1 MASTKKVKGKKP
13 KAKIKSNKVQFYLDE
28 QKMTQQELADRT
40 GTNRAHISK
49 IAKQNSPSISL
60 PVAMKI
66 AGVLNVS
73 IEDLFEMEINKD
85 DE

>member
-1 MASTKKVKGKKP
+1 MATTKKAKAKKP

-28 QKMTQQELADRT
+28 QNMTQQELADRT

>member
-1 MASTKKVKGKKP
+1 MATTKKAKEKKP

-49 IAKQNSPSISL
+49 IAKQNTPSISL
-60 PVAMKI
+60 PIAMKI

-73 IEDLFEMEINKD
+73 VEDLFEMEVNKD